1 MMTDRNHA
9 HEMQLAEE
17 AHQIVVEMQ
26 AHYKAGTLVDEDRN
40 RYLARLRSVMEE
52 IARIRPGLDA
62 AARRYDRS
70 ACFRNG
76 GFGDSGPQL

>member
-1 MMTDRNHA
+1 MTDRDHE

-26 AHYKAGTLVDEDRN
+26 AHNKAGTLIDEDRK

-52 IARIRPGLDA
+52 IARIRPGLEA
-62 AARRYDRS
+62 AAT
-70 ACFRNG
+70 
-76 GFGDSGPQL
+76 Q